1 MWLNGVV
8 HSILFPVVPLRMSE
22 SVSSSEDLQG
32 GVVVSTVAELY
43 GSLSYCAP
51 PTSDTPTVARALTSS
66 IVSITVRA
74 QTEMGNFRGPSK
86 KHF

>member
-1 MWLNGVV
+1 M
-8 HSILFPVVPLRMSE
+8 LFPVVPLRMSG
-22 SVSSSEDLQG
+22 SSSEDLQG

-66 IVSITVRA
+66 IVSITVR
-74 QTEMGNFRGPSK
+74 EMRGEMK
-86 KHF
+86 NGQCFIL